1 MDEKVISS
9 TLQACAAAQV
19 QCDPMSLELVLSLHQ
34 RIEAGEDLTLSQISD
49 IKTQLAIKHGFIK
62 PDAEQ

>member
-19 QCDPMSLELVLSLHQ
+19 QCDPMSLELIISLHSK
-34 RIEAGEDLTLSQISD
+34 ISEGEDLTLSQISK
-49 IKTQLAIKHGFIK
+49 IKNELAIKYGFIK
-62 PDAEQ
+62 SEDK